1 MLAGRYLAFIPTLFG
16 LTVNGAISGIA
27 YFPLLTP
34 ENVMLMPL
42 IIYGLFEE
50 GAFVIIA
57 TITLCWRASL
67 DEDSERSWRFTAAHV
82 PFAAAMLLTGAVLES
97 TLCS

>member
-1 MLAGRYLAFIPTLFG
+1 M
-16 LTVNGAISGIA
+16 
-27 YFPLLTP
+27 LTP
-34 ENVMLMPL
+34 ENLMLMPL

-50 GAFVIIA
+50 GAFVTIA
-57 TITLCWRASL
+57 TITLCWSANL
-67 DEDSERSWRFTAAHV
+67 EDDSERSWRFSAAHV